1 MENFKEIIKEY
12 HPILYKIGRVYNNDD
27 DFDDLYQEMLIA
39 IWKALKNF
47 RGDSKISTW
56 LYKVALNTA
65 LTYQRKNKFSFFQK
79 SNLDEIENIPFT
91 HENSAIEREASIEAL
106 YAAIKQLKS
115 DDRSLVLLY
124 LEEKSYE
131 EMAEILG
138 ISTSLVGVKINRVK
152 KKLFKLLN
160 VEA

>member
-12 HPILYKIGRVYNNDD
+12 HPILYKIGRVYTNDD

-39 IWKALKNF
+39 IWKTLKNF

>member
-12 HPILYKIGRVYNNDD
+12 HPILYKIGRVYTNDD

-65 LTYQRKNKFSFFQK
+65 LTYQRKNKFSFLQK

-91 HENSAIEREASIEAL
+91 HEN
-106 YAAIKQLKS
+106 
-115 DDRSLVLLY
+115 
-124 LEEKSYE
+124 
-131 EMAEILG
+131 
-138 ISTSLVGVKINRVK
+138 
-152 KKLFKLLN
+152 
-160 VEA
+160 

>member
-12 HPILYKIGRVYNNDD
+12 HPILYKIGRVYTNDD

-65 LTYQRKNKFSFFQK
+65 LTYQRKNKFSFLQK

-91 HENSAIEREASIEAL
+91 HENSAIDREASIAAL
-106 YAAIKQLKS
+106 YDAIKQLKS

-138 ISTSLVGVKINRVK
+138 ILTSLVGVKINRVK

-160 VEA
+160 IEA

>member
-1 MENFKEIIKEY
+1 MENFKEIIKKY
-12 HPILYKIGRVYNNDD
+12 HPILYKIGRVYANDD

-65 LTYQRKNKFSFFQK
+65 LTYQRRNKFSFFQK
-79 SNLDEIENIPFT
+79 SNLEEIENIPFT
-91 HENSAIEREASIEAL
+91 NENIALEREASIEAL

-131 EMAEILG
+131 EIAEILG

-160 VEA
+160 VEE

>member
-12 HPILYKIGRVYNNDD
+12 HPILYKIGRVYTNDD

-91 HENSAIEREASIEAL
+91 HVNSAIEREASIEAL